1 MGIGSLVPFMKVL
14 ALPGDTINIQLDS
27 KIMTHPTIGPLFGSY
42 KVQLDVFQVPI
53 RLYNAMLHMNMLG
66 IGMKME
72 EVKFPQIKL
81 EAERIKPQANTDN
94 EQINASSIFSYL
106 NIRGLGQPRAG
117 VIEIVRNFNAIP
129 FLAYWD
135 IYKNY
140 YANKQ
145 EEIGVV
151 IHNKLELPEIEI
163 KKIHFQTGNE

>member
-1 MGIGSLVPFMKVL
+1 MRVDKYVE
-14 ALPGDTINIQLDS
+14 
-27 KIMTHPTIGPLFGSY
+27 
-42 KVQLDVFQVPI
+42 
-53 RLYNAMLHMNMLG
+53 LYL
-66 IGMKME
+66 
-72 EVKFPQIKL
+72 Q
-81 EAERIKPQANTDN
+81 RIKPEANTNN

-145 EEIGVV
+145 EEIGVG
-151 IHNKLELPEIEI
+151 IHNKLELPEIEVKQI
-163 KKIHFQTGNE
+163 LIITGLDEYEITATEQPAQYVFIDNTSTMKIELMNDFDIDLERIYIVSVGGGETAQKKVTI

>member
-1 MGIGSLVPFMKVL
+1 M
-14 ALPGDTINIQLDS
+14 
-27 KIMTHPTIGPLFGSY
+27 
-42 KVQLDVFQVPI
+42 
-53 RLYNAMLHMNMLG
+53 
-66 IGMKME
+66 
-72 EVKFPQIKL
+72 
-81 EAERIKPQANTDN
+81 
-94 EQINASSIFSYL
+94 

-117 VIEIVRNFNAIP
+117 VVEIVRNFNAIP

-163 KKIHFQTGNE
+163 KKTHFQTGNEYYEITDSQQAPQYVLLDQTSTLVIELGSDFDIDLTRIRIVGYGLNAGTTRPMPVTEIMKDWIVDDNTNIWYGTNPLVGNVQIFNYYIVNNDIMETYRAKRIS